1 MEFRGAVERKRFV
14 VVLFCLSLG
23 NVELLE
29 LTCILNLVSEFLSWP
44 ARQAFPPGGEELER
58 ELRWA
63 EVYLVRSASI
73 TVHLL
78 PG

>member
-1 MEFRGAVERKRFV
+1 MEFRGTVERKRLV

-23 NVELLE
+23 NLELLE

-44 ARQAFPPGGEELER
+44 ARQAFPPEGGELER

-78 PG
+78 LG

>member
-1 MEFRGAVERKRFV
+1 VELRGAVERKRCV

-23 NVELLE
+23 NVELLD
-29 LTCILNLVSEFLSWP
+29 LTYVLNVGLEFLSGP
-44 ARQAFPPGGEELER
+44 ARQAFPPGGEELEM

-63 EVYLVRSASI
+63 EVNLVRSASI
-73 TVHLL
+73 TVHLV

>member
-1 MEFRGAVERKRFV
+1 MEFRGAVERNRFV
-14 VVLFCLSLG
+14 VVLFCLRLG
-23 NVELLE
+23 NVGLLE
-29 LTCILNLVSEFLSWP
+29 LTCILNAGSDFLSWP
-44 ARQAFPPGGEELER
+44 ARQAFPPGGEELEV

-63 EVYLVRSASI
+63 EVNLVRSASM